1 MILHVMP
8 TYSCNINCGYC
19 YLGNLRK
26 EYKIINKIELNSALS
41 KVDTLIANGT
51 LRENITHIDIYG
63 GDIFEIPV
71 SYLKC
76 SIIKPLLDRYQE
88 ASVDIVGI
96 GNDRTPFV
104 TDLLTR
110 DLIDEY
116 GERVSWSVSYN
127 KERPNNKKT
136 LQTLSMLQYQPKDA
150 LVVLFPRNIKDPKEY
165 LKGLNALHVDYITF
179 LRYFPSNKNSQYA
192 TISYEEFNSM
202 MIKLLHEYFSNRKD
216 YNFKI
221 DNINDLN
228 DVINGNYNVYTDEA
242 IFINPNG
249 QLGFIDYKEF
259 GGNIVEYYKSF
270 DKLADIAVFLDQER
284 KLYEKSCKDCIR
296 FNHCYPE
303 HLNKYA
309 LGDKKDNCC
318 GRLSLINEYERLV
331 DKYGIDN

>member
-8 TYSCNINCGYC
+8 TYYCDNNCRYC

-26 EYKIINKIELNSALS
+26 EYKIINKIELDSALS
-41 KVDTLIANGT
+41 KVDKLIADGT

-76 SIIKPLLDRYQE
+76 SIIKPLLNRYQN
-88 ASVDIVGI
+88 ATLNIAGI
-96 GNDRTPFV
+96 GNSKMPFV
-104 TDLLTR
+104 TDFLMR

-116 GERVSWSVSYN
+116 DKRVYWSVSYN
-127 KERPNNKKT
+127 KERPNNKET
-136 LQTLSMLQYQPKDA
+136 LQTLSMLEYQPKDA
-150 LVVLFPRNIKDPKEY
+150 LVVLFPKNIKDPKKY
-165 LKGLNALHVDYITF
+165 LKELNALHVNYITF
-179 LRYFPSNKNSQYA
+179 LQYFPSNRNPRYMA
-192 TISYEEFNSM
+192 LSYKEFNSM

-216 YNFKI
+216 YNFRI
-221 DNINDLN
+221 DNIDDLN
-228 DVINGNYNVYTDEA
+228 NVINGNYNVYTDEA

-259 GGNIVEYYKSF
+259 DGNIVEYLKTF
-270 DKLADIAVFLDQER
+270 DNLSDIATFLNQER
-284 KLYEKSCKDCIR
+284 KLYEQSCKDCIKYNR
-296 FNHCYPE
+296 CYPE

-309 LGDKKDNCC
+309 LGDKKDDCC

-331 DKYGIDN
+331 DKYGINN

>member
-8 TYSCNINCGYC
+8 TYSCNINCRYC

-41 KVDTLIANGT
+41 KVDKLIADGI

-88 ASVDIVGI
+88 ASVNIVGI

-104 TDLLTR
+104 TDLLMR

-116 GERVSWSVSYN
+116 GERVSWSISYN

-136 LQTLSMLQYQPKDA
+136 LQILSMLQYQPKDA
-150 LVVLFPRNIKDPKEY
+150 LVVLFPRNIKDSKEY
-165 LKGLNALHVDYITF
+165 LTELNALHVNYITF
-179 LRYFPSNKNSQYA
+179 LQYFPSNKNPQYMA
-192 TISYEEFNSM
+192 LSYKEFNSM

-259 GGNIVEYYKSF
+259 DGNIVEYFKSF

-284 KLYEKSCKDCIR
+284 KLYEQSCKDCIR
-296 FNHCYPE
+296 YNRCYPE

-309 LGDKKDNCC
+309 LGDKKDDCC

-331 DKYGIDN
+331 DKYGINN

>member
-1 MILHVMP
+1 M
-8 TYSCNINCGYC
+8 
-19 YLGNLRK
+19 RK

-41 KVDTLIANGT
+41 KVDKLIANGT

-88 ASVDIVGI
+88 ASVNIVGI

-104 TDLLTR
+104 TDILMR

-136 LQTLSMLQYQPKDA
+136 LQTLSMLQYRPKDA

-165 LKGLNALHVDYITF
+165 LTELNALHVNYITF
-179 LRYFPSNKNSQYA
+179 LQYFPSNKNPQYA
-192 TISYEEFNSM
+192 LSYKEFNSL
-202 MIKLLHEYFSNRKD
+202 MIKLLREYFSNRKD

-242 IFINPNG
+242 IFINPSG

-259 GGNIVEYYKSF
+259 GGNIVEYFKSF
-270 DKLADIAVFLDQER
+270 DKLADIAIFLDQER
-284 KLYEKSCKDCIR
+284 KSYEQSCKDCIR
-296 FNHCYPE
+296 YNRCYPE

-331 DKYGIDN
+331 DKYGINN

>member
-88 ASVDIVGI
+88 ASVNIVGI

-104 TDLLTR
+104 TDLLMR

-165 LKGLNALHVDYITF
+165 LKELNALHVDYITF
-179 LRYFPSNKNSQYA
+179 LQYFPSNKNSQYA

-216 YNFKI
+216 YKFKI

-309 LGDKKDNCC
+309 LGDKK
-318 GRLSLINEYERLV
+318 IIAVV
-331 DKYGIDN
+331 DYL

>member
-8 TYSCNINCGYC
+8 TYSCNINCRYC

-26 EYKIINKIELNSALS
+26 EYKIINKIELNSVLS

-88 ASVDIVGI
+88 ASVNIVGI

-104 TDLLTR
+104 TDLLMR

-116 GERVSWSVSYN
+116 GERVSWSISYN
-127 KERPNNKKT
+127 KERPNNKET
-136 LQTLSMLQYQPKDA
+136 LQIISMLQYQPKGA
-150 LVVLFPRNIKDPKEY
+150 LVVLFPKNIKDPKKY
-165 LKGLNALHVDYITF
+165 LKELNALHVNYITF
-179 LRYFPSNKNSQYA
+179 LQYFPSNRNPRYMA
-192 TISYEEFNSM
+192 LSYKEFNSM
-202 MIKLLHEYFSNRKD
+202 MIKLLHEYFSNRED
-216 YNFKI
+216 YNFRI
-221 DNINDLN
+221 DNIDDLN
-228 DVINGNYNVYTDEA
+228 NAINGNYNVYTDEA

-259 GGNIVEYYKSF
+259 DGNIVEYLKTF
-270 DKLADIAVFLDQER
+270 DNLSDIATFLNQER
-284 KLYEKSCKDCIR
+284 KLYEQSCKDCIR
-296 FNHCYPE
+296 YNHCYPE

-309 LGDKKDNCC
+309 LGDKKDDCC

-331 DKYGIDN
+331 DKYGINN

>member
-8 TYSCNINCGYC
+8 TYYCDNNCGYC

-41 KVDTLIANGT
+41 KVDTLIANGI

-88 ASVDIVGI
+88 ASVNIVGI

-104 TDLLTR
+104 TDLLMR

-116 GERVSWSVSYN
+116 GERVSWSISYN

-150 LVVLFPRNIKDPKEY
+150 LVVLFPRNIKDSKEY
-165 LKGLNALHVDYITF
+165 LQ
-179 LRYFPSNKNSQYA
+179 NKETDNDPLK
-192 TISYEEFNSM
+192 
-202 MIKLLHEYFSNRKD
+202 IKLIESITK
-216 YNFKI
+216 
-221 DNINDLN
+221 
-228 DVINGNYNVYTDEA
+228 G
-242 IFINPNG
+242 
-249 QLGFIDYKEF
+249 
-259 GGNIVEYYKSF
+259 
-270 DKLADIAVFLDQER
+270 
-284 KLYEKSCKDCIR
+284 
-296 FNHCYPE
+296 
-303 HLNKYA
+303 
-309 LGDKKDNCC
+309 
-318 GRLSLINEYERLV
+318 
-331 DKYGIDN
+331 

>member
-8 TYSCNINCGYC
+8 TYSCNINCRYC

-26 EYKIINKIELNSALS
+26 EYKIINKIELDSALS
-41 KVDTLIANGT
+41 KVDALIANGT

-88 ASVDIVGI
+88 ASVNIVGI

-104 TDLLTR
+104 TDLLMR

-116 GERVSWSVSYN
+116 GERVSWSISYN

-165 LKGLNALHVDYITF
+165 LTELNALHVNYITF
-179 LRYFPSNKNSQYA
+179 LQYFPSNRNPRYMA
-192 TISYEEFNSM
+192 LSYKEFNSM
-202 MIKLLHEYFSNRKD
+202 MIKLLHEYFSNRED
-216 YNFKI
+216 YNFRI
-221 DNINDLN
+221 DNIDDLN
-228 DVINGNYNVYTDEA
+228 NVINGNYNVYTDEA

-259 GGNIVEYYKSF
+259 DGNIVEYLKTF
-270 DKLADIAVFLDQER
+270 DNLSDIADFLDQER
-284 KLYEKSCKDCIR
+284 KLYEQSCKDCIR
-296 FNHCYPE
+296 YNHCYPE

-309 LGDKKDNCC
+309 LGDKKDDCC

>member
-1 MILHVMP
+1 M
-8 TYSCNINCGYC
+8 
-19 YLGNLRK
+19 RK

-41 KVDTLIANGT
+41 KVDKLIANGT

-88 ASVDIVGI
+88 ASVNIVGI

-104 TDLLTR
+104 TDILMR

-136 LQTLSMLQYQPKDA
+136 LQTLSMLQYRPKDA

-165 LKGLNALHVDYITF
+165 LTELNALHVNYITF
-179 LRYFPSNKNSQYA
+179 LQYFPSNKNPQYA
-192 TISYEEFNSM
+192 LSYKEFNSM
-202 MIKLLHEYFSNRKD
+202 MIKLLREYFSNRKD

-242 IFINPNG
+242 IFINPSG

-259 GGNIVEYYKSF
+259 GGNIVEYFKSF
-270 DKLADIAVFLDQER
+270 DKLADIAIFLDQER
-284 KLYEKSCKDCIR
+284 KSYEQSCKDCIR
-296 FNHCYPE
+296 YNRCYPE

-331 DKYGIDN
+331 DKYGINN